1 MSGTSADGIDAVL
14 VDFKG
19 DPSKP
24 KWKILNTCSYQY
36 PSSTR
41 KKIVQVGEN
50 VKIKTL
56 AEHEMETGVRRDN
69 ITGVIYPRLIIQSVI
84 AKYNG
89 KIVFKANWF
98 SGVSANPYLAFY
110 ITAKESGLIEIE
122 WKDDHATTSYK
133 RGYLKVINEKG
144 NEVLPVKYDL

>member
-1 MSGTSADGIDAVL
+1 MFL
-14 VDFKG
+14 KME
-19 DPSKP
+19 KLRRL
-24 KWKILNTCSYQY
+24 KY
-36 PSSTR
+36 
-41 KKIVQVGEN
+41 KKIVKVGEN

-69 ITGVIYPRLIIQSVI
+69 ITGIIYPRLIIQSVI

-144 NEVLPVKYDL
+144 NEVLPVKHDL

>member
-1 MSGTSADGIDAVL
+1 MFL
-14 VDFKG
+14 KME
-19 DPSKP
+19 KLRRL
-24 KWKILNTCSYQY
+24 KY
-36 PSSTR
+36 
-41 KKIVQVGEN
+41 KKIVKVGED

-69 ITGVIYPRLIIQSVI
+69 TTGIIYPRLIIQSVI

>member
-1 MSGTSADGIDAVL
+1 MFL
-14 VDFKG
+14 KME
-19 DPSKP
+19 KLRRL
-24 KWKILNTCSYQY
+24 KY
-36 PSSTR
+36 
-41 KKIVQVGEN
+41 KKIVKVGEN

-110 ITAKESGLIEIE
+110 IAAKESGLIEIE

>member
-1 MSGTSADGIDAVL
+1 MFLKMVKL
-14 VDFKG
+14 RRLK
-19 DPSKP
+19 
-24 KWKILNTCSYQY
+24 Y
-36 PSSTR
+36 
-41 KKIVQVGEN
+41 KKIVKVGEN

-56 AEHEMETGVRRDN
+56 AEHDMETGVRRDN
-69 ITGVIYPRLIIQSVI
+69 ITGIIYPRLIIQSVI

>member
-1 MSGTSADGIDAVL
+1 MFL
-14 VDFKG
+14 KME
-19 DPSKP
+19 KLRRL
-24 KWKILNTCSYQY
+24 KY
-36 PSSTR
+36 
-41 KKIVQVGEN
+41 KKIVKVGEN

-69 ITGVIYPRLIIQSVI
+69 ITGIIYPRLIIQSVI

-110 ITAKESGLIEIE
+110 ITAKESGLIEVE

>member
-1 MSGTSADGIDAVL
+1 MEEQAQKINTLMLCWEHVL
-14 VDFKG
+14 KME
-19 DPSKP
+19 KLRRL
-24 KWKILNTCSYQY
+24 KYKN
-36 PSSTR
+36 
-41 KKIVQVGEN
+41 IVKVGEN

-56 AEHEMETGVRRDN
+56 AEHQMETGVRRDN
-69 ITGVIYPRLIIQSVI
+69 ITGIIYPRLIIQSVI

-133 RGYLKVINEKG
+133 RGYLKVINKKG

>member
-1 MSGTSADGIDAVL
+1 MFL
-14 VDFKG
+14 KM
-19 DPSKP
+19 K
-24 KWKILNTCSYQY
+24 KLRRLKY
-36 PSSTR
+36 
-41 KKIVQVGEN
+41 KKIVKVGEN

-69 ITGVIYPRLIIQSVI
+69 ITGIIYPRLIIQSVI

-144 NEVLPVKYDL
+144 NEVLPVKYEL

>member
-1 MSGTSADGIDAVL
+1 MGKL
-14 VDFKG
+14 RRLK
-19 DPSKP
+19 
-24 KWKILNTCSYQY
+24 Y
-36 PSSTR
+36 
-41 KKIVQVGEN
+41 KKIVKVGEN

-133 RGYLKVINEKG
+133 RGYIKVINEKG

>member
-1 MSGTSADGIDAVL
+1 MFL
-14 VDFKG
+14 KME
-19 DPSKP
+19 KLRRL
-24 KWKILNTCSYQY
+24 KY
-36 PSSTR
+36 
-41 KKIVQVGEN
+41 KKIVKVGES

-69 ITGVIYPRLIIQSVI
+69 ITGIIYPRLIIQSVI

-89 KIVFKANWF
+89 RIVFKANWF

-144 NEVLPVKYDL
+144 NEVLQFKYDL

>member
-1 MSGTSADGIDAVL
+1 MFL
-14 VDFKG
+14 KME
-19 DPSKP
+19 KLRRL
-24 KWKILNTCSYQY
+24 KY
-36 PSSTR
+36 
-41 KKIVQVGEN
+41 KKIVKVGEN

-69 ITGVIYPRLIIQSVI
+69 VTGVIYPRIIIQSVI

>member
-1 MSGTSADGIDAVL
+1 MEKL
-14 VDFKG
+14 RRLK
-19 DPSKP
+19 
-24 KWKILNTCSYQY
+24 Y
-36 PSSTR
+36 
-41 KKIVQVGEN
+41 KKIVKVGEN

-56 AEHEMETGVRRDN
+56 AEHDMETGVRRDN

>member
-1 MSGTSADGIDAVL
+1 MEKL
-14 VDFKG
+14 RRLK
-19 DPSKP
+19 
-24 KWKILNTCSYQY
+24 Y
-36 PSSTR
+36 
-41 KKIVQVGEN
+41 KKIVQFGEN

-89 KIVFKANWF
+89 RIVFKANWF

>member
-1 MSGTSADGIDAVL
+1 MFL
-14 VDFKG
+14 KME
-19 DPSKP
+19 KLRRL
-24 KWKILNTCSYQY
+24 KY
-36 PSSTR
+36 
-41 KKIVQVGEN
+41 KKIVNVGEN

-69 ITGVIYPRLIIQSVI
+69 ITGIIYPRLIIQSVI

-89 KIVFKANWF
+89 IIVFKANWF

>member
-1 MSGTSADGIDAVL
+1 MFL
-14 VDFKG
+14 KME
-19 DPSKP
+19 KLRRL
-24 KWKILNTCSYQY
+24 KY
-36 PSSTR
+36 
-41 KKIVQVGEN
+41 KKIVKVGEN

-110 ITAKESGLIEIE
+110 IMAKESGLIEIE

>member
-1 MSGTSADGIDAVL
+1 MFL
-14 VDFKG
+14 KME
-19 DPSKP
+19 KLRRL
-24 KWKILNTCSYQY
+24 KY
-36 PSSTR
+36 
-41 KKIVQVGEN
+41 KKIVKVGEN

-144 NEVLPVKYDL
+144 TEILPVKYDL

>member
-1 MSGTSADGIDAVL
+1 MEKL
-14 VDFKG
+14 RRLK
-19 DPSKP
+19 
-24 KWKILNTCSYQY
+24 Y
-36 PSSTR
+36 
-41 KKIVQVGEN
+41 KKIVKVGEN

-89 KIVFKANWF
+89 KIIFKANWF

-144 NEVLPVKYDL
+144 DEVLPVKYDL

>member
-1 MSGTSADGIDAVL
+1 MFL
-14 VDFKG
+14 KME
-19 DPSKP
+19 KLRRL
-24 KWKILNTCSYQY
+24 KYKN
-36 PSSTR
+36 
-41 KKIVQVGEN
+41 IVKVGEN

-69 ITGVIYPRLIIQSVI
+69 TTGVIYPRLIIQSVI

>member
-1 MSGTSADGIDAVL
+1 MEKL
-14 VDFKG
+14 RRLK
-19 DPSKP
+19 
-24 KWKILNTCSYQY
+24 Y
-36 PSSTR
+36 
-41 KKIVQVGEN
+41 KKIVKVGEN

-69 ITGVIYPRLIIQSVI
+69 VTGVIYPRLIIQSVI

>member
-1 MSGTSADGIDAVL
+1 MLCWEHVL
-14 VDFKG
+14 KME
-19 DPSKP
+19 KLRRL
-24 KWKILNTCSYQY
+24 KY
-36 PSSTR
+36 
-41 KKIVQVGEN
+41 KKIVKVGEN

>member
-1 MSGTSADGIDAVL
+1 MFL
-14 VDFKG
+14 KME
-19 DPSKP
+19 KLRRL
-24 KWKILNTCSYQY
+24 KY
-36 PSSTR
+36 
-41 KKIVQVGEN
+41 KKIVNVGEN

-144 NEVLPVKYDL
+144 NEVLPIKYDL

>member
-1 MSGTSADGIDAVL
+1 MFL
-14 VDFKG
+14 KMQ
-19 DPSKP
+19 KLRRL
-24 KWKILNTCSYQY
+24 KY
-36 PSSTR
+36 
-41 KKIVQVGEN
+41 KKTVKVGEN

-69 ITGVIYPRLIIQSVI
+69 ITGIIYPRLIIQSVI

>member
-1 MSGTSADGIDAVL
+1 MFL
-14 VDFKG
+14 KME
-19 DPSKP
+19 KLRRL
-24 KWKILNTCSYQY
+24 KY
-36 PSSTR
+36 
-41 KKIVQVGEN
+41 KKIVKVGEN

-144 NEVLPVKYDL
+144 NEVLPVQYDL

>member
-1 MSGTSADGIDAVL
+1 MFL
-14 VDFKG
+14 KME
-19 DPSKP
+19 KLRRL
-24 KWKILNTCSYQY
+24 KY
-36 PSSTR
+36 
-41 KKIVQVGEN
+41 KKIVKVGEN

-69 ITGVIYPRLIIQSVI
+69 ITGVIYPRLIIQSVV

>member
-1 MSGTSADGIDAVL
+1 MEKL
-14 VDFKG
+14 RRLK
-19 DPSKP
+19 
-24 KWKILNTCSYQY
+24 Y
-36 PSSTR
+36 
-41 KKIVQVGEN
+41 KKIVNVGEN

-69 ITGVIYPRLIIQSVI
+69 ITGIIYPRLIIQSVI

>member
-1 MSGTSADGIDAVL
+1 MEKLRSL
-14 VDFKG
+14 K
-19 DPSKP
+19 
-24 KWKILNTCSYQY
+24 Y
-36 PSSTR
+36 
-41 KKIVQVGEN
+41 KKIVNVGEN

>member
-1 MSGTSADGIDAVL
+1 MFL
-14 VDFKG
+14 KME
-19 DPSKP
+19 KLRRL
-24 KWKILNTCSYQY
+24 KY
-36 PSSTR
+36 R
-41 KKIVQVGEN
+41 KIVKVGEN

-69 ITGVIYPRLIIQSVI
+69 VTGVIYPRLIIQSVI

-89 KIVFKANWF
+89 KKVFKANWF

-133 RGYLKVINEKG
+133 RGYLKVIDEKG

>member
-1 MSGTSADGIDAVL
+1 MEKL
-14 VDFKG
+14 RRLK
-19 DPSKP
+19 
-24 KWKILNTCSYQY
+24 Y
-36 PSSTR
+36 
-41 KKIVQVGEN
+41 KKIVKVGEN

-69 ITGVIYPRLIIQSVI
+69 ITGVIYPRLIIQSVV